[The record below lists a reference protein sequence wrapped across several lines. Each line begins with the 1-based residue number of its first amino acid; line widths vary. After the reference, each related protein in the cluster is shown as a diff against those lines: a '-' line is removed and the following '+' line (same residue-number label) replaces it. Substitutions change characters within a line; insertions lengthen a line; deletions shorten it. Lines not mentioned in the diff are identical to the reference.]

1 MAKPDHDPTPTQ
13 ALLAYLAEG
22 HHRRPDGDPFRW
34 GLRSWTA
41 AEVAWWLGE
50 LEARSEAQH
59 KALLRALRP
68 RGMRQPKAALAAQ
81 LGISPNTLH
90 RLVHRGLLEMAMGM
104 GLR

>member
-1 MAKPDHDPTPTQ
+1 MPQAQPGPTG
-13 ALLAYLAEG
+13 ALLAYLAQG
-22 HHRRPDGDPFRW
+22 HHRRHDGEPFTWEGRTW
-34 GLRSWTA
+34 LA
-41 AEVAWWLGE
+41 AEVAHWLGE
-50 LEARSEAQH
+50 LERRSEPQH
-59 KALLRALRP
+59 AALLRALRP